1 MTAQN
6 SISKKSYFGSYF
18 RYKLFKNKNLL
29 ILSLIF
35 SILGIPTFAA
45 CISVCTGILND
56 FINAGVFNL
65 DNIQETLGTVDTI
78 LMSGVIV
85 SVVSVV
91 IFLIMP
97 FVVSNVIFGYNLK
110 KCDADMILPLPLGTT
125 QRFFADLLSGSVICI
140 LPTLLTGAVSAVVTS
155 VSKIALSDKITQI
168 YNNGNCTAD
177 IDAFYRATNLIVY
190 KDIAGVVLYLLIS
203 IVIVQA
209 LMYAFC
215 VMINACAGRT
225 ADSIIYSVLG
235 MVVLSMAVVS
245 FARIIMGRL
254 TSVSSD
260 EQIFSLAMYAA
271 PLGPIFS
278 FIGSFF
284 NSYKYVEYQMEG
296 TLWQSDMFSVFSVRN
311 ITVLAVLFVIYLG
324 LAYLATRLRKAEKT
338 GSPFVFELPYHIIT
352 LGLVVTVFANITGTT
367 GLHENNIT
375 AYVACLVISIVLYL
389 LAELTH
395 GRKIRKL
402 WQSFV
407 RYGCAVAGSLL
418 LCFVMRSYDIFGL
431 EHYVP
436 STFFVDN
443 VSVSTSKAFNEF
455 CGGGIVNNGF
465 QEFDDERSIK
475 AITDYHS
482 FIVNNGYARAGGNG
496 VVHYIGTP
504 DDQYTDYTTVSFKY
518 RLKDG
523 SIVTRTFNVNI
534 QKDKSAEYAKKLYD
548 MRCAMSESDGYQ
560 SFFEYFG
567 SAGNGWDI
575 IFHRDDGELYGR
587 KLKTELNEKLIKALK
602 NDMKAGR
609 NTGKLAAVLDFVLA
623 DATYSSMSVE
633 IRENCKETLA
643 ILENKDNST
652 SRREKIIG
660 ALRTA
665 KYEYDNTEAG
675 TESGSDEYNTS
686 VGVETDYNIYK
697 IEKILSPYQVSY
709 SSDWVYAVNAEMAAV
724 PYGLAD
730 SEAVTE
736 FEKLCK
742 MYDFYTDGVLSDKKY
757 VMTEPSM
764 NAFGGAI
771 YYIPDENVS
780 RAEKLYKTII
790 GEYQDSTGQSPD
802 NE

>member
-1 MTAQN
+1 M
-6 SISKKSYFGSYF
+6 
-18 RYKLFKNKNLL
+18 
-29 ILSLIF
+29 
-35 SILGIPTFAA
+35 
-45 CISVCTGILND
+45 
-56 FINAGVFNL
+56 
-65 DNIQETLGTVDTI
+65 
-78 LMSGVIV
+78 
-85 SVVSVV
+85 
-91 IFLIMP
+91 
-97 FVVSNVIFGYNLK
+97 
-110 KCDADMILPLPLGTT
+110 
-125 QRFFADLLSGSVICI
+125 
-140 LPTLLTGAVSAVVTS
+140 
-155 VSKIALSDKITQI
+155 
-168 YNNGNCTAD
+168 
-177 IDAFYRATNLIVY
+177 
-190 KDIAGVVLYLLIS
+190 
-203 IVIVQA
+203 
-209 LMYAFC
+209 
-215 VMINACAGRT
+215 
-225 ADSIIYSVLG
+225 
-235 MVVLSMAVVS
+235 
-245 FARIIMGRL
+245 
-254 TSVSSD
+254 
-260 EQIFSLAMYAA
+260 
-271 PLGPIFS
+271 
-278 FIGSFF
+278 
-284 NSYKYVEYQMEG
+284 
-296 TLWQSDMFSVFSVRN
+296 
-311 ITVLAVLFVIYLG
+311 
-324 LAYLATRLRKAEKT
+324 
-338 GSPFVFELPYHIIT
+338 
-352 LGLVVTVFANITGTT
+352 
-367 GLHENNIT
+367 
-375 AYVACLVISIVLYL
+375 
-389 LAELTH
+389 
-395 GRKIRKL
+395 
-402 WQSFV
+402 
-407 RYGCAVAGSLL
+407 
-418 LCFVMRSYDIFGL
+418 
-431 EHYVP
+431 
-436 STFFVDN
+436 
-443 VSVSTSKAFNEF
+443 
-455 CGGGIVNNGF
+455 
-465 QEFDDERSIK
+465 
-475 AITDYHS
+475 
-482 FIVNNGYARAGGNG
+482 
-496 VVHYIGTP
+496 
-504 DDQYTDYTTVSFKY
+504 SFKY

-575 IFHRDDGELYGR
+575 ISHRDDGELYGR

-609 NTGKLAAVLDFVLA
+609 NTGKLAAVLDFVRA

-633 IRENCKETLA
+633 IRENCKESLA

-771 YYIPDENVS
+771 YYIPDESVS

>member
-35 SILGIPTFAA
+35 SVLGIPTFAA
-45 CISVCTGILND
+45 CVSVCTGILND
-56 FINAGVFNL
+56 YINVGVFSL
-65 DNIQETLGTVDTI
+65 DNMPETLGTVDTI

-91 IFLIMP
+91 ILLVMS
-97 FVVSNVIFGYNLK
+97 FVVSNVIFSYNLK
-110 KCDADMILPLPLGTT
+110 KCDADMYLPLPLSTT
-125 QRFFADLLSGSVICI
+125 KRFFADLLSGSVICI
-140 LPTLLTGAVSAVVTS
+140 LPTLLTGVITAVITSA
-155 VSKIALSDKITQI
+155 SKITLSDKITQL
-168 YNNGNCTAD
+168 YNNGDCNANIST
-177 IDAFYRATNLIVY
+177 FYHETNSILY

-203 IVIVQA
+203 LVIVQA
-209 LMYAFC
+209 LMYVFC

-271 PLGPIFS
+271 PLGPILS
-278 FIGSFF
+278 FVGSFF
-284 NSYKYVEYQMEG
+284 NSYKYVEYQLDD
-296 TLWQSDMFSVFSVRN
+296 TTWQSDMFSVFSVRN
-311 ITVLAVLFVIYLG
+311 ITVLAVLFIIYLG
-324 LAYLATRLRKAEKT
+324 LAYLATRLRRAEKT

-367 GLHENNIT
+367 GLHANDIT
-375 AYVACLVISIVLYL
+375 AFIACLVISIVLYL

-436 STFFVDN
+436 PAFFVDN

-455 CGGGIVNNGF
+455 CGGGISDYGF
-465 QEFDDERSIK
+465 QEFDDEKSIK

-496 VVHYIGTP
+496 VIHYIDTP
-504 DDQYTDYTTVSFKY
+504 DDQYIDYTTVNFKY
-518 RLKDG
+518 NLKDG
-523 SIVTRTFNVNI
+523 SVVTRTFNVNI
-534 QKDKSAEYAKKLYD
+534 QKDKSADYAKKLYD
-548 MRCAMSESDGYQ
+548 MRCALSESDGYQ

-567 SAGNGWDI
+567 SAVSDWDI
-575 IFHRDDGELYGR
+575 ISHRDDGELYGR
-587 KLKTELNEKLIKALK
+587 KLKSELNEKLIEALK

-633 IRENCKETLA
+633 IRENCKEALA
-643 ILENKDNST
+643 ILDNTDNST
-652 SRREKIIG
+652 SRRENIIDTLQTTKH
-660 ALRTA
+660 A
-665 KYEYDNTEAG
+665 YDNVEADAVSGDEEYSINTG
-675 TESGSDEYNTS
+675 TDTANY
-686 VGVETDYNIYK
+686 VLYR
-697 IEKILSPYQVSY
+697 IEKMLSPYQVSY
-709 SSDWVYAVNAEMAAV
+709 SSDWVYAVNAEIAAV
-724 PYGLAD
+724 ECDLAD

-742 MYDFYTDGVLSDKKY
+742 MYDFYTDGVLSDKSY
-757 VMTEPSM
+757 VLTES
-764 NAFGGAI
+764 AIFGGAI
-771 YYIPDENVS
+771 YYIPYENVS

-790 GEYQDSTGQSPD
+790 GEYQDLTGQSPD
-802 NE
+802 SE